1 MTYSEDYEDTPV
13 TWSMKSTCRVSIESY
28 YCYRLWCVGS
38 DIRDKVPSMG
48 LQRKVVEEGKVHL
61 DGDNLNKFF
70 MVQWKSCSIW
80 KDTDGFYTAC
90 CLTIPDQYLDSIDIQ
105 SIGIDTVS
113 DKKWQHI
120 EKIDVIPLRKI

>member
-70 MVQWKSCSIW
+70 MVQ
-80 KDTDGFYTAC
+80 
-90 CLTIPDQYLDSIDIQ
+90 
-105 SIGIDTVS
+105 
-113 DKKWQHI
+113 
-120 EKIDVIPLRKI
+120 